1 MAANKFIISQQRKKC
16 IGCGSCAMYSP
27 ECWKINDQDGKADLV
42 GGIQKGMAIVAEVE
56 MERLEENKKAAEACP
71 MQIIKLN
78 K

>member
-1 MAANKFIISQQRKKC
+1 MAANKFIISQQRKNC

-27 ECWKINDQDGKADLV
+27 SCWKINDTDGKADLV
-42 GGIQKGMAIVAEVE
+42 NGVQKGLVVVAEVG
-56 MERLEENKKAAEACP
+56 MELLEENKKAADACP

>member
-1 MAANKFIISQQRKKC
+1 MAANKFIISQQRKNC

-42 GGIQKGMAIVAEVE
+42 GGVEKGMVTVAEVGIE
-56 MERLEENKKAAEACP
+56 HLEENKKAADACP

>member
-1 MAANKFIISQQRKKC
+1 MTANKFIISQQRTKC

-42 GGIQKGMAIVAEVE
+42 GGVQKGMVIVAEVG
-56 MERLEENKKAAEACP
+56 MAHLEENRKAADACP